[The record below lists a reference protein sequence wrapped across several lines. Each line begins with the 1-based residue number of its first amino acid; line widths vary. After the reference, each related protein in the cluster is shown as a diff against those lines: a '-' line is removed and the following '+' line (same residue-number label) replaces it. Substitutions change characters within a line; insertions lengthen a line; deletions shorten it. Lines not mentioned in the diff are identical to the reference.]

1 MRVRMMG
8 EFQVTDG
15 SGLDRTP
22 RGSKARGLIALLCRT
37 PGHRRPRRWLEGRLW
52 SDRGAE
58 QASGSLR
65 QALTELRRVLGPLAK
80 HLESD
85 RDCIA
90 LRDIH
95 TDLED
100 DPKSAWLALEQ
111 GREFLEGLDVMDASF
126 SAWLAE
132 ERPRV
137 AALLRRGS
145 EVERTANAPITL
157 RLASLPHGTDPGT
170 ARDLGAAIARL
181 TAEYLLR
188 GLSDLEVADCPL
200 PSGFDLQL
208 DGAWSADRAQLR
220 VRVVA
225 QESRKTLWSQ
235 RLVASLVGGR
245 VPSVVFE
252 TVEAA

>member
-8 EFQVTDG
+8 EFQVTDAA
-15 SGLDRTP
+15 GLDCTP

-37 PGHRRPRRWLEGRLW
+37 PAYRRPRRWLESRLW

-65 QALTELRRVLGPLAK
+65 QALSELRRALGPLAG

-90 LRDIH
+90 LRGVV

-100 DPKSAWLALEQ
+100 DPAEARIALEQ
-111 GREFLEGLDVMDASF
+111 GREFLEGLDVMDAAF
-126 SAWLAE
+126 STWLAE
-132 ERPRV
+132 ERLRV
-137 AALLRRGS
+137 AALLLRGPES
-145 EVERTANAPITL
+145 QPLANAPITL
-157 RLASLPHGTDPGT
+157 RLASLPHGTDAVT

-188 GLSDLEVADCPL
+188 GLGEQEANDCSL
-200 PSGFDLQL
+200 PKGLDLQL
-208 DGAWSADRAQLR
+208 DGAWSADRSQLR

-225 QESRKTLWSQ
+225 QESQKTLWSQ
-235 RLVASLVGGR
+235 RLVASLVGDR
-245 VPSVVFE
+245 IPSVVFE